1 MIILTG
7 MSGAGK
13 SRAIAALEDIGYY
26 CVDNLPPSLVP
37 KFVELCGQSNQP
49 LSRVAVVID
58 MRGAALYGELSSL
71 MQELKNQFATQRLVF
86 LDASDGELC
95 RRYKETRRRHPLTD
109 RAEGSV
115 EKAVRL
121 EREILAT
128 VKTIAD
134 YVIDTTHTD
143 SRQLKEQLAGLFADD
158 SSLVFSVN
166 CVSFGFKYGIP
177 SDTDLMFDVR
187 CLPNPFYIDELR
199 NLTGLT
205 PEIREFVMDCPQTR
219 ELMDRLYSLI
229 DYLLPLYINEGKVQL
244 GIAVGCTGG
253 KHRSVVLAEALGRH
267 IEALGTKV
275 RFLHRDIEKN

>member
-37 KFVELCGQSNQP
+37 KFVELCSQSNQP

-58 MRGAALYGELSSL
+58 TRGAALYGDLSSL
-71 MQELKNQFATQRLVF
+71 IQELKNQFSTRRLVF

-115 EKAVRL
+115 ERAVRM
-121 EREILAT
+121 EREILAP
-128 VKTIAD
+128 VKDIAD

-143 SRQLKEQLAGLFADD
+143 SRQLKEQFSGLFADD

-166 CVSFGFKYGIP
+166 CVSFGFKYGVP
-177 SDTDLMFDVR
+177 TDTDLMFDVR

-205 PEIREFVMDCPQTR
+205 REIREFVMDCPQTR
-219 ELMDRLYSLI
+219 ELLDRLYSLT
-229 DYLLPLYINEGKVQL
+229 DYLLPLYINEGKAQL
-244 GIAVGCTGG
+244 SIAVGCTGG
-253 KHRSVVLAEALGRH
+253 KHRSVVLAEALGQH

-275 RFLHRDIEKN
+275 RFLHRDIKKT